1 MDAMNVSCKKNKSG
15 TLLSVEGDLTIYSV
29 AQAKQELFG
38 DYDNFVSPIALDLRS
53 VSEIDTAGLQLLL
66 FLQQMLSKDN
76 KKIHLE
82 KSNEHVDAVLKNLDV
97 ATYFTL
103 DN

>member
-1 MDAMNVSCKKNKSG
+1 MNVSCKNHDSG
-15 TLLSVEGDLTIYSV
+15 TALSVEGDLTIYSV
-29 AQAKQELFG
+29 TQAKHALFNS
-38 DYDNFVSPIALDLRS
+38 YESFVSPVALDLHG

-66 FLQQMLSKDN
+66 FMHKSLSDDN
-76 KKIHLE
+76 KKIHII
-82 KSNEHVDAVLKNLDV
+82 KSNEHVDAVLNSLDV

>member
-1 MDAMNVSCKKNKSG
+1 MNISCKKNKSG
-15 TLLSVEGDLTIYSV
+15 TLLSIDGDLTIYSV
-29 AQAKQELFG
+29 AQAKKEIFD
-38 DYDNFVSPIALDLRS
+38 DYDNFVSPVTLDLQS

-66 FLQQMLSKDN
+66 FLQKMLSKDN

-82 KSNEHVDAVLKNLDV
+82 KSNEHVDAILKNLDV

>member
-1 MDAMNVSCKKNKSG
+1 MNISCKNNKSG
-15 TLLSVEGDLTIYSV
+15 TVLSIDGDLTIYSV
-29 AQAKQELFG
+29 AHVKQTIFS
-38 DYDNFVSPIALDLRS
+38 DYEKFVSPIALDLQS

-66 FLQQMLSKDN
+66 FMQKTLSNDN
-76 KKIHLE
+76 KKIHIA
-82 KSNEHVDAVLKNLDV
+82 KSNEHVDAILKNLDV

>member
-1 MDAMNVSCKKNKSG
+1 MNISCKNNKSG
-15 TLLSVEGDLTIYSV
+15 TLLSIDGELTIYSI
-29 AQAKQELFG
+29 AQAKQELFD
-38 DYDNFVSPIALDLRS
+38 DYDNFVSPITLDLHG

-66 FLQQMLSKDN
+66 FLQKMLSKDN

-82 KSNEHVDAVLKNLDV
+82 KSNEHVDSILKNLDV

-103 DN
+103 EN

>member
-1 MDAMNVSCKKNKSG
+1 MNISCKNNKSG
-15 TLLSVEGDLTIYSV
+15 TVLSVDGDLTIYSV
-29 AQAKQELFG
+29 AQVKQAIFN
-38 DYDNFVSPIALDLRS
+38 DYEKFVSPIALDLQS

-66 FLQQMLSKDN
+66 FMQKTLGNDN
-76 KKIHLE
+76 KKIHIA
-82 KSNEHVDAVLKNLDV
+82 KSNEHVDAILKNLDV

>member
-1 MDAMNVSCKKNKSG
+1 MNISCKNNKSG
-15 TLLSVEGDLTIYSV
+15 TVLSVDGDLTIYSV
-29 AQAKQELFG
+29 AQVKQAIFN
-38 DYDNFVSPIALDLRS
+38 DYEKFVSPIALDLQS

-66 FLQQMLSKDN
+66 FMKKTLGNDN
-76 KKIHLE
+76 KKIHIA
-82 KSNEHVDAVLKNLDV
+82 KSNEHVDAILKNLDV

>member
-1 MDAMNVSCKKNKSG
+1 MASMNVSCKNHKSG
-15 TLLSVEGDLTIYSV
+15 TALSVAGDLTIYSV
-29 AQAKQELFG
+29 AQVKHALFD
-38 DYDNFVSPIALDLRS
+38 DYENFISPIALDLHA

-66 FLQQMLSKDN
+66 FMQKTLSDDN
-76 KKIHLE
+76 KKIHLA
-82 KSNEHVDAVLKNLDV
+82 KSNEHVDAILKNLDV

>member
-1 MDAMNVSCKKNKSG
+1 MNISCKNNKSG
-15 TLLSVEGDLTIYSV
+15 TLLSVEGELTIYSV
-29 AQAKQELFG
+29 AQAKQALFD
-38 DYDNFVSPIALDLRS
+38 DYAKYVSPIALDLES

-66 FLQQMLSKDN
+66 FMQKILSDDN
-76 KKIHLE
+76 KKLHLT
-82 KSNEHVDAVLKNLDV
+82 KSNEHVDAILKNLDV

>member
-1 MDAMNVSCKKNKSG
+1 MKVTRKNNKSG
-15 TLLSVEGDLTIYSV
+15 TQLSVEGDLTIYTV
-29 AQAKQELFG
+29 ALAKQTLLE
-38 DYDNFVSPIALDLRS
+38 DYENFSSPVALDLKG

-66 FLQQMLSKDN
+66 FTHKVLNGIN
-76 KKIHLE
+76 KPVHVT
-82 KSNEHVDAVLKNLDV
+82 KSNEHVDAILTNMDV

>member
-1 MDAMNVSCKKNKSG
+1 MNITCKKNKSG
-15 TLLSVEGDLTIYSV
+15 TVLSLDGDLTIYSV
-29 AQAKQELFG
+29 TQAKQDLFH
-38 DYDNFVSPIALDLRS
+38 DYDNFVSPVALDLKN

-66 FLQQMLSKDN
+66 FLQKVLTNDH
-76 KKIHLE
+76 KKIHIA

-103 DN
+103 DQ

>member
-1 MDAMNVSCKKNKSG
+1 MNISCKNNKSG
-15 TLLSVEGDLTIYSV
+15 TVLSVDGDLTIYSV
-29 AQAKQELFG
+29 AQVKQTIFS
-38 DYDNFVSPIALDLRS
+38 DYEKFVSPIALDLQG

-66 FLQQMLSKDN
+66 FMQKTLSNDN
-76 KKIHLE
+76 KKVHIA
-82 KSNEHVDAVLKNLDV
+82 KSNEHVDAILKNLDV